1 MGILFAAGAVVCCF
15 LAAHLM
21 LNMEKVRKNRY
32 LRAKNP
38 EEQIEGI
45 QLSPERIRLLSVLIA
60 AVSALAA
67 WRLTATMHD
76 PLNLLKALCSLVILC
91 ACGCVDYIEHR
102 IPNCLTALLA
112 LLAAVLLGA
121 GFLSGQEGTF
131 GYLNSGIFAAV
142 VSGVVLTAG
151 SVLSHQGIGFGDV
164 KLIAALGLMGGV
176 YIVGGT
182 LFFSVTLCAF
192 ASAFL
197 LLTKKKTMKE
207 SVPFGPFLFIGYI
220 LTVSLLNV

>member
-1 MGILFAAGAVVCCF
+1 
-15 LAAHLM
+15 
-21 LNMEKVRKNRY
+21 
-32 LRAKNP
+32 
-38 EEQIEGI
+38 
-45 QLSPERIRLLSVLIA
+45 
-60 AVSALAA
+60 
-67 WRLTATMHD
+67 MHD

-142 VSGVVLTAG
+142 VSG
-151 SVLSHQGIGFGDV
+151 
-164 KLIAALGLMGGV
+164 LMGGV